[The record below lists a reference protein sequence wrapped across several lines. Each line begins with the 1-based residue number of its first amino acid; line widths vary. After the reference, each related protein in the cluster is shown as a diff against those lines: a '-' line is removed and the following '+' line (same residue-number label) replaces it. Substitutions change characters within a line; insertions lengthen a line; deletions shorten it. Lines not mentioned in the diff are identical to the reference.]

1 MLIDCRSNLA
11 RKSQFPSAF
20 LIQKIAVSRDV
31 LENIET
37 GMVRIRVVERKIHR
51 GRTGLASA
59 KRTTRGKD
67 DMTSWRKVK
76 VMESWRMESQRMQ
89 AENRR
94 TFKEFVGRV
103 VDGGVEKTEEVE
115 LGGVALIGKD
125 LRLKDER
132 LKRQCAR

>member
-1 MLIDCRSNLA
+1 
-11 RKSQFPSAF
+11 
-20 LIQKIAVSRDV
+20 V

-67 DMTSWRKVK
+67 DMTGWRKVK

-103 VDGGVEKTEEVE
+103 VVGESRRLRRLSWRDCVDRERSEVEGRTTEETVRT
-115 LGGVALIGKD
+115 LN
-125 LRLKDER
+125 
-132 LKRQCAR
+132 